1 MTSNESVSIVP
12 PPEGKCEPAFFSKR
26 SILVLLTVFWVWY
39 VVAVVMF
46 LWNGKS
52 LDGICPVLLGP
63 IFWIAFLLRKRLQN
77 LSRRIQLPFT
87 LKFFIVG
94 ILFFDVIMESFA
106 VSFKGDLNP
115 NIVLSDILWMGS
127 CLGVLLAWWLLCHIY
142 EFTPWQVFFLYGLKG
157 AIVEQDYMVPLMILK
172 GQWVMAFMLIP
183 FLLVVYAVAVAP
195 VFFILEPELP
205 RTGRKPGLWA
215 AFLGIFLSTV
225 LFFGGA
231 SVWFKLMEY
240 LFHLKAGG

>member
-1 MTSNESVSIVP
+1 MANHESVPIAP
-12 PPEGKCEPAFFSKR
+12 EPMDKPEGQFHRKR
-26 SILVLLTVFWVWY
+26 VKVTLLTLFWVWY

-52 LDGICPVLLGP
+52 LDGIWPVLLGP
-63 IFWIAFLLRKRLQN
+63 IFWIAFLLRKPLQN
-77 LSRRIQLPFT
+77 LSQRIPLPFT

-115 NIVLSDILWMGS
+115 SIVLSDILWMGS

-157 AIVEQDYMVPLMILK
+157 VIVEQDYMVPLMILK
-172 GQWVMAFMLIP
+172 GQWLMAFMLIP

-215 AFLGIFLSTV
+215 AFLGIFLSTA

-231 SVWFKLMEY
+231 NVWFKLME
-240 LFHLKAGG
+240 LVFHLKAGG